1 MKKLTT
7 LVLLA
12 FFVLTGMSAQTTA
25 KEQAQTLAERFFKQ
39 GQRVQSG
46 TKGVRN
52 VAATSLE
59 CRWDSRDVLPASS
72 AAPTFYAFEPEV
84 GQGFVIVA
92 GDGDNA
98 RVIGYSYEN
107 TLPEAANM
115 PDGLAD
121 FLGGV
126 DAQVMAV
133 RSGATAASVKAATPT
148 GNVIV
153 NLNTAPWGQRAPY
166 NNLCKTSTGEAAAT
180 GCVPT
185 AYSILMHYHKWPV
198 CAENV
203 SFPHPGTGK
212 DPITL
217 GYEYD
222 WANMLSSYSGTYTD
236 AQATAVAT
244 LMRDFGY
251 ANNVAYSTGS
261 TGGNESATTLVK
273 YFKYKSETPRN
284 TGAAEAYVTGRD
296 VVGSDATWKQ
306 YIKQSLDA
314 GCPIPYSST
323 TTGGG
328 RHVFICDGYTDADY
342 YHFNWGW
349 SGSGNGWFT
358 LDNMTPDASSNYS
371 NSHKAYF
378 MLKPNRPTHVVSV
391 EPSSYLMG
399 TATINGSS
407 VAVVEE
413 GQKATLVATPNST
426 DYVFVKWTKGEEL
439 VSRSATTTVTITGAD
454 TYTAHF
460 GEAAATADVEIAVAA
475 STGGTATINGKDAV
489 TIAVGEKITLVATP
503 QSGYY
508 FVNWTKDG
516 EVVSTEAT
524 FSTTAQSYC
533 TYTANFEAVE
543 TVTIKSRVNTGGY
556 AYVGD
561 GTVNSLSVEK
571 GSQTKVRAVVNPESG
586 KVFYFWTLASSY
598 TNGGEIVSNKEVY
611 EFVATTGVTYYAN
624 FFVEGTYAPVAI
636 SATASSGG
644 EVTVNSAS
652 GSANVALGGDVVLS
666 ATPDYGYRFL
676 NWTDGNGN
684 VVSTEPNYTT
694 VARAAANY
702 TANFERLAAE
712 PSTPPVVT
720 LPEVT
725 NGFIKGDGVLRF
737 YRLALPITLSS
748 FQNDFGSN
756 ATQVYAFWQEAETFL
771 NKVYIPLGICF
782 EVVEDARLIA
792 SSRNDID
799 NNPINAASYGTEL
812 TNGLIGEGSYD
823 VGLWISLPADGDNS
837 GVSALSGAY
846 SKVAKGSGYAKADV
860 TVVGH
865 ELGHLFGAQH
875 VHDDYVHTEPG
886 FGSSIMGYG
895 DQLPFFSVASLRA
908 IRSEMV
914 SKNHSFYADAAR
926 TQLVG
931 SNDGGNYVYGV
942 VPGTSSAPMIS
953 ATGMKA
959 SYSIPKG
966 ACFAMP
972 IPATDANSDRL
983 TYAFQQYEDGA
994 MFRAYAPQENNV
1006 VDFRPSYV
1014 LWADDDNYFIAE
1026 DGSNIPSMAAGT
1038 YNFAAVVN
1046 DLPAASNMTLAAM
1059 QSNPFYSHYDA
1070 FQTQVTI
1077 VNGESFTVRLSPN
1090 KASYAAGDK
1099 VTVTWGVNSDY
1110 FGTKLVRILL
1120 SDDYGKTFKYTLA
1133 ENVAATNGSCQV
1145 TMPDLNLTTV
1155 REQFGNYKTNVRPGI
1170 IRVEVVGDIAYSLSW
1185 TNPALA
1191 TAEGGF
1197 LVTGGSGEG
1206 GGDEGEGE
1214 QTEDITAEKAALSN
1228 LLAEMKAYIATFA
1241 TVEKYV
1247 MGGYTDYQVTFTA
1260 DHGAVTADMVA
1271 EAYRA
1276 MDAAEATRET
1286 ATTKAELNT
1295 FIAALQTKL
1304 TDLQTNK
1311 ALPGEGEGGEGE
1323 DLTADKA
1330 ALQALIADAEALIAN
1345 CGQVVDKP
1353 ATEEKIDLQVD
1364 ERTGAFYLFTNA
1376 DHNAYC
1382 STDKRD
1388 GGGLTH
1394 LVDGITN
1401 SSENF
1406 FHSQWESA
1414 LDVNKVSELHFLQ
1427 VDLGAGN
1434 EMEEFKFNYVTRNSS
1449 NGSPYPTNIVVYGS
1463 EDGANFDTELANL
1476 STGLPS
1482 GQGGAAYES
1491 AAIKCGSQYKS
1502 LRFTVAKS
1510 AEGGGAHPLFDNVYC
1525 FAMSEFGLTAVNPG
1539 GYEATVNPDTEV
1551 TSELL
1556 LATYEEVIEAR
1567 AALLSATTVAELT
1580 AAKEALD
1587 ARYNE
1592 LLEASK
1598 NSTTDN
1604 LADEKTALQAVID
1617 QTEALL
1623 ETCAKVTVTETEQ
1636 TVKLPLQTGDANAD
1650 GHLYCNAPYVV
1661 DKNSTDYSPA
1671 SEGYWLLDG
1680 DDKTF
1685 LHTNWDT
1692 KNNTADDDLDHYIR
1706 VYSAEAL
1713 DKFTFTYTTRWNQT
1727 GDIWVGNPT
1736 VIEVE
1741 GSNEANGTYNTIA
1754 TLSSGLP
1761 IQQKKT
1767 KAQVYTS
1774 DLLNPPTPYKYIR
1787 FRVTATEQNN
1797 SAHGHKWFYL
1807 SEFGFS
1813 KVLDV
1818 KEYSA
1823 ALLGVANGVTEAIA
1837 IETYKAIEV
1846 AQASLTAETA
1856 DELTAATDALQA
1868 QYDLLLAASESDV
1881 DKTPLRTIIDSTQA
1895 LVDGCY
1901 EEKGTDMVFKYDG
1914 SLYITEAQVE
1924 AAAADIAT
1932 AEGVYSLATLTQ
1944 TELDTEVVR
1953 MQGVYNALAY
1963 AVSHAL
1969 LPVQVTTDWAN
1980 PYIYKIGIA
1989 RTATSLL
1996 QLDASTPQKVDVAAK
2011 YEFGNEAQAW
2021 CFIDGTDGKVLIAP
2035 YQEVMAQQRET
2046 IAVSTGRYTASN
2058 NAGTYHQRW
2067 ESTELVGLVFSTT
2080 ANNMV
2085 TDGNNISIAPSIY
2098 GCTWT
2103 LKAPDGYEIVK
2114 YGFQFRNKDKGQN
2127 SQSNIIIG
2135 STTYVSSDDLQS
2147 VEVDNV
2153 KSNSTT
2159 FRQSGDNIQ
2168 VTLEDFYVVLKSPS
2182 VPVTTSSYNVLASN
2196 SLFEGAGK
2204 VAAVAKDSDG
2214 YVQEWTIVP
2223 NAKSAGWYNIYCENA
2238 NADKFY
2244 FSHNGGGANKMGFY
2258 NSVDDAGTK
2267 FQFGALESS
2276 SFDFSDAYNNLYNFV
2291 HNDITIHHTLEG
2303 HNTAV
2308 GYYTEDMANAYNAA
2322 YEAANTALDAV
2333 ADDATC
2339 EACYTALFD
2348 ANSALEINMPLP
2360 GRYYR
2365 FRSAST
2371 KDYCKDALMYAD
2383 PETHSLRWS
2392 KEKRDD
2398 DATTYWCFY
2407 MGGSAGNYAIENL
2420 HTGTSTP
2427 QNGFGSFASMVGA
2440 GAQISITSLSTEGK
2454 VGIYSK
2460 GTMMHA
2466 QETDQVIVNW
2476 SGDENSASAWYIEEA
2491 NIYDVV
2497 YSINISKYGYAG
2509 MHLNY
2514 SVKVPDEVD
2523 AYAVTNATGESGTA
2537 TLTKI
2542 ENGIVPAN
2550 TGVILT
2556 SSMAKEDP
2564 NGKTYELEYTTS
2576 GASVSSWLKGSN
2588 YKTLLKADANMD
2600 YYLFGVKSGVVA
2612 LYKAYK
2618 ELTLDGKNCR
2628 DLTDDEI
2635 TAVTSTLPQAGY
2647 VYYLCNKHMK
2657 GDVYF
2662 SDNGN
2667 AIGFNKS
2674 SDAAYKYKWECIVE
2688 NGQYMFRNLETG
2700 KYFGWQGLS
2709 NNAYAWELYDTV
2721 QKDYGE
2727 GLQAGCVSMKN
2738 GDFLVVEN
2746 ASEWDKSSKDGYYNN
2761 QFSSSF
2767 YFVPVGKMTT
2777 KTNEGGYFKCSANK
2791 IYLPY
2796 STAANAAKFSFRFD
2810 EGTTTDLE
2818 EALFGKD
2825 AKEEIFD
2832 LQGRRIERIT
2842 APGLYIVNGQK
2853 RYVKAVKF

>member
-46 TKGVRN
+46 TKGVRS
-52 VAATSLE
+52 AKATSMV

-133 RSGATAASVKAATPT
+133 RGGAPLVSVKSATPV
-148 GNVIV
+148 GNVVV
-153 NLNTAPWGQRAPY
+153 NLNTAPWGQGSPY
-166 NNLCKTSTGEAAAT
+166 NKFCTTATGGAAST

-185 AYSILMHYHKWPV
+185 AYSILMYHHKWPV

-222 WANMLSSYSGTYTD
+222 WANMISSYSGTYTE

-251 ANNVAYSTGS
+251 ANGVAYSAGN

-296 VVGSDATWKQ
+296 IVNSDATWKS

-314 GCPIPYSST
+314 GLPIPYSSST
-323 TTGGG
+323 TSGV
-328 RHVFICDGYTDADY
+328 RHVFILDGYTDADY

-349 SGSGNGWFT
+349 GGNGNGWFT
-358 LDNMTPDASSNYS
+358 LDAMTPDATSDYS

-475 STGGTATINGKDAV
+475 STGGTATINGTDAV

-543 TVTIKSRVNTGGY
+543 TVTIKSYVNTGGY

-586 KVFYFWTLASSY
+586 KVFYFWTLAKSY

-624 FFVEGTYAPVAI
+624 FFAEGTYAPVVI
-636 SATASSGG
+636 SATTSSGG

-702 TANFERLAAE
+702 TANFERLAVD
-712 PSTPPVVT
+712 PVTPPVVT

-725 NGFIKGDGVLRF
+725 GDFIKGDGVLRF
-737 YRLALPITLSS
+737 YRLALPVTLSS
-748 FQNDFGSN
+748 FQNDFESN

-799 NNPINAASYGTEL
+799 NNPFSAASYGTEY

-823 VGLWISLPADGDNS
+823 VGLWISLPANGGNS
-837 GVSALSGAY
+837 GVSALSGVY
-846 SKVAKGSGYAKADV
+846 SKGAKGSGYAKADV

-875 VHDDYVHTEPG
+875 VHDDGVHTEPE

-931 SNDGGNYVYGV
+931 SDGGNNYVYGV
-942 VPGTSSAPMIS
+942 VPGTSSAPMITE
-953 ATGMKA
+953 TGMKT
-959 SYSIPKG
+959 SYRIPKG

-972 IPATDANSDRL
+972 IPTTDANGDRL

-994 MFRAYAPQENNV
+994 MFRAYAPQESNV
-1006 VDFRPSYV
+1006 VDFRPSYI
-1014 LWADDDNYFIAE
+1014 LWADDDDDFIAE

-1059 QSNPFYSHYDA
+1059 QSNPFYSNYDA

-1077 VNGESFTVRLSPN
+1077 VDGTPFTVSLSPN
-1090 KASYAAGDK
+1090 KASYAAGEK
-1099 VTVTWGVNSDY
+1099 VTVFWGVNSSY
-1110 FGTKLVRILL
+1110 FGTQRVNIRM

-1133 ENVAATNGSCQV
+1133 ENVDVWAESCQV
-1145 TMPDLNLTTV
+1145 TMPDLNMTTE

-1170 IRVEVVGDIAYSLSW
+1170 IRVEVVGDIAYSLSL
-1185 TNPALA
+1185 TDPASSGA
-1191 TAEGGF
+1191 NGGF
-1197 LVTGGSGEG
+1197 LVTGGSGEV
-1206 GGDEGEGE
+1206 GGDEGE
-1214 QTEDITAEKAALSN
+1214 QTEDITAEKKDLSN

-1241 TVEKYV
+1241 TVKKYV
-1247 MGGYTDYQVTFTA
+1247 MDGYTDYQVTFTA
-1260 DHGAVTADMVA
+1260 DHGAVTTDMVA

-1276 MDAAEATRET
+1276 MDAAEATLAT
-1286 ATTKAELNT
+1286 ATTKAALNAS
-1295 FIAALQTKL
+1295 ISALQTKL

-1311 ALPGEGEGGEGE
+1311 ALPGEGEGGEGEGGEGE

-1330 ALQALIADAEALIAN
+1330 ALQALIADAEALIES
-1345 CGQVVDKP
+1345 CGEVVYKP

-1364 ERTGAFYLFTNA
+1364 EPTGEYYLSTNA
-1376 DHNAYC
+1376 DQNVVG
-1382 STDKRD
+1382 TKTD
-1388 GGGLTH
+1388 GGGIGALLDGYTSSYLH
-1394 LVDGITN
+1394 TQWDGTAVDDDHYVQVTLNSAKQLGAFTFTYATRAGASTSETSPAPTIIKVYTSADGSTFTDSGI
-1401 SSENF
+1401 SFSSDASENPLPKY
-1406 FHSQWESA
+1406 S
-1414 LDVNKVSELHFLQ
+1414 
-1427 VDLGAGN
+1427 DLGAYWTSSQIELN
-1434 EMEEFKFNYVTRNSS
+1434 NPKAIRFYVT
-1449 NGSPYPTNIVVYGS
+1449 GSVGP
-1463 EDGANFDTELANL
+1463 GANNY
-1476 STGLPS
+1476 
-1482 GQGGAAYES
+1482 GGHY
-1491 AAIKCGSQYKS
+1491 
-1502 LRFTVAKS
+1502 F
-1510 AEGGGAHPLFDNVYC
+1510 

-1539 GYEATVNPDTEV
+1539 GYEATVNPGTEV

-1587 ARYNE
+1587 ARYNA

-1598 NSTTDN
+1598 NSTTPPAVDD
-1604 LADEKTALQAVID
+1604 LAAAKEALQTLIE
-1617 QTEALL
+1617 QTNSLL
-1623 ETCAKVTVTETEQ
+1623 ETSATVTASEKEQ
-1636 TVKLPLQTGDANAD
+1636 ATKLALQTTNDQADA
-1650 GHLYCNAPYVV
+1650 HLYCNAPHS

-1680 DDKTF
+1680 DNTTF
-1685 LHTNWDT
+1685 LHTNWD
-1692 KNNTADDDLDHYIR
+1692 NNINSADGLDHYIR

-1713 DKFTFTYTTRWNQT
+1713 DKFTFTYTTRWNKN
-1727 GDIWVGNPT
+1727 GEPWVGNPT

-1741 GSNEANGTYNTIA
+1741 GCNTPTGTYEPIA
-1754 TLSSGLP
+1754 TLSDKGTNPLP
-1761 IQQKKT
+1761 TQYYKPY
-1767 KAQVYTS
+1767 AQVYTS
-1774 DLLNPPTPYKYIR
+1774 DLLTASAPYKYIR

-1797 SAHGHKWFYL
+1797 TAYGHKWFYI
-1807 SEFGFS
+1807 SEFAFS
-1813 KVLDV
+1813 KVETV
-1818 KEYSA
+1818 KVYEAVLHGS
-1823 ALLGVANGVTEAIA
+1823 NGVTEAIA
-1837 IETYKAIEV
+1837 IDTYKAVEE
-1846 AQASLTAETA
+1846 ATAALSATTA
-1856 DELTAATDALQA
+1856 DELTAAKAALQA
-1868 QYDLLLAASESDV
+1868 QYEALLAASNSNV
-1881 DKTPLRTIIDSTQA
+1881 DKAALRTIIDKTQA
-1895 LVDGCY
+1895 LVDACY
-1901 EEKGTDMVFKYDG
+1901 DVKGDNKVFKYGG
-1914 SLYITEAQVE
+1914 SLYITEADAQE
-1924 AAAADIAT
+1924 AAAAVET
-1932 AEGVYSLATLTQ
+1932 AEATYNLGTLTQ
-1944 TELDTEVVR
+1944 TQCDAEATR
-1953 MQGVYNALAY
+1953 MQGVYDKLAY
-1963 AVSHAL
+1963 AVSHAN
-1969 LPVQVTTDWAN
+1969 LPVRVTTDLAK
-1980 PYIYKIGIA
+1980 PYIYTIGIN
-1989 RTATSLL
+1989 RSATSLL
-1996 QLDASTPQKVDVAAK
+1996 EWDANTSMVDVAGK

-2021 CFIDGTDGKVLIAP
+2021 CFFDATDGCVYIAP
-2035 YQEVMAQQRET
+2035 YQE
-2046 IAVSTGRYTASN
+2046 
-2058 NAGTYHQRW
+2058 
-2067 ESTELVGLVFSTT
+2067 FSSSSYR
-2080 ANNMV
+2080 V
-2085 TDGNNISIAPSIY
+2085 
-2098 GCTWT
+2098 
-2103 LKAPDGYEIVK
+2103 L
-2114 YGFQFRNKDKGQN
+2114 
-2127 SQSNIIIG
+2127 
-2135 STTYVSSDDLQS
+2135 SSDDLKEGDS
-2147 VEVDNV
+2147 KV
-2153 KSNSTT
+2153 K
-2159 FRQSGDNIQ
+2159 D
-2168 VTLEDFYVVLKSPS
+2168 VVKG
-2182 VPVTTSSYNVLASN
+2182 T
-2196 SLFEGAGK
+2196 
-2204 VAAVAKDSDG
+2204 DG
-2214 YVQEWTIVP
+2214 YTQEWTIVY
-2223 NAKSAGWYNIYCENA
+2223 NADKNMYNIYCLND
-2238 NADKFY
+2238 NGDKFY
-2244 FSHNGGGANKMGFY
+2244 FSNHGGDGKKMGFY
-2258 NSVDDAGTK
+2258 NNVNDAGSL
-2267 FQFGALESS
+2267 FRFSALDAKTLSY
-2276 SFDFSDAYNNLYNFV
+2276 SDAYNKLYNFV
-2291 HNDITIHHTLEG
+2291 ENDVKVHGTV
-2303 HNTAV
+2303 V
-2308 GYYTEDMANAYNAA
+2308 GDDSRVGFYTEAMASAYNDA
-2322 YEAANTALDAV
+2322 YSAANSALQDE

-2339 EACYTALFD
+2339 EARYDALFA
-2348 ANSALEINMPLP
+2348 ANSTLHINLP
-2360 GRYYR
+2360 EDRKVYR
-2365 FRSAST
+2365 FRSAANH
-2371 KDYCKDALMYAD
+2371 DYCNGAFVYAD
-2383 PETHSLRWS
+2383 VNDNKLRWKKS
-2392 KEKRDD
+2392 
-2398 DATTYWCFY
+2398 DATAEAATLWSFTAVGTSGYTLQ
-2407 MGGSAGNYAIENL
+2407 NL
-2420 HTGTSTP
+2420 HTGTYM
-2427 QNGFGSFASMVGA
+2427 QNFVANNPSKLTESNSATASIV
-2440 GAQISITSLSTEGK
+2440 SLSGNGQ
-2454 VGIYSK
+2454 VGIK
-2460 GTMMHA
+2460 INGTMMHA
-2466 QETDQVIVNW
+2466 QKDLNAVVHWNTEAD
-2476 SGDENSASAWYIEEA
+2476 GASAWLVEEV
-2491 NIYDVV
+2491 NLSEVQFPV
-2497 YSINISKYGYAG
+2497 SISKYGYAG
-2509 MHLNY
+2509 LYLNY
-2514 SVKVPDEVD
+2514 PVNISDGVEAYVVKK
-2523 AYAVTNATGESGTA
+2523 ATGEDGVA
-2537 TLTKI
+2537 ILEKI
-2542 ENGIVPAN
+2542 DDGIIPAN
-2550 TGVILT
+2550 TGVILKSQAAYDAQADKDYVLT
-2556 SSMAKEDP
+2556 HASSEGVEPAVSL
-2564 NGKTYELEYTTS
+2564 LE
-2576 GASVSSWLKGSN
+2576 GAN
-2588 YKTLLKADANMD
+2588 YKQYVKAEADTD
-2600 YYLFGVKSGVVA
+2600 YYLFGAKSGVVG
-2612 LYKAYK
+2612 LYKAY
-2618 ELTLDGKNCR
+2618 EEYNIGGTTGF
-2628 DLTDDEI
+2628 TEI
-2635 TAVTSTLPQAGY
+2635 TEPGGTLNGVYPIAGNT
-2647 VYYLCNKHMK
+2647 YYLCNKQTS
-2657 GDVYF
+2657 GEDVVF
-2662 SDNGN
+2662 SVVNG
-2667 AIGFNKS
+2667 AIAFNKEKKIDDS
-2674 SDAAYKYKWECIVE
+2674 YRWLCSKNDDGTYVFKNVAT
-2688 NGQYMFRNLETG
+2688 NQYFA
-2700 KYFGWQGLS
+2700 WQGLS
-2709 NNAYAWELYDTV
+2709 NNAYKWNLFDTA
-2721 QKDYGE
+2721 QTDGGN
-2727 GLQAGCVSMKN
+2727 GLQAGCVSIQSATQSGSN
-2738 GDFLVVEN
+2738 YLVVEY
-2746 ASEWDKSSKDGYYNN
+2746 AKEWDQASGDGFYNG

-2767 YFVPVGKMTT
+2767 YFEKYEAKSTS
-2777 KTNEGGYFKCSANK
+2777 KTNDGGYFQCSANK

-2796 STAANAAKFSFRFD
+2796 STAANASKFTFRFD
-2810 EGTTTDLE
+2810 GGVTTDLE
-2818 EALFGKD
+2818 EALFGND

-2832 LQGRRIERIT
+2832 LQGRRVERIT

>member
-107 TLPEAANM
+107 SLPEAANM

-133 RSGATAASVKAATPT
+133 RGGAASVSVKAATPV
-148 GNVIV
+148 GNVVV
-153 NLNTAPWGQRAPY
+153 NLNTAPWGQRAPF
-166 NNLCKTSTGEAAAT
+166 NNLCFTSTGASAAT

-185 AYSILMHYHKWPV
+185 AYSILMFHHKWPV
-198 CAENV
+198 AAKSTTV
-203 SFPHPGTGK
+203 YHPGTGEAHQ
-212 DPITL
+212 I

-222 WANMLSSYSGTYTD
+222 WDNMISNYSGTYSE
-236 AQATAVAT
+236 AQAAAVAT

-251 ANNVAYSTGS
+251 ANGVAYGTSE
-261 TGGNESATTLVK
+261 TGGNESATTLVN

-296 VVGSDATWKQ
+296 IVADDTKWKQ
-306 YIKQSLDA
+306 YIKESLDA

-358 LDNMTPDASSNYS
+358 LDNMTPDATSDYS

-460 GEAAATADVEIAVAA
+460 GEAAATADVEIAVAV

-489 TIAVGEKITLVATP
+489 TIAVGEPITLVATP
-503 QSGYY
+503 ASGYY
-508 FVNWTKDG
+508 FVNWTKG
-516 EVVSTEAT
+516 AEVVSTSAT
-524 FSTTAQSYC
+524 YETTAQGYC
-533 TYTANFEAVE
+533 TYTANFAAVK
-543 TVTIKSRVNTGGY
+543 TVRVRALGSGAY
-556 AYVGD
+556 RYVGLT
-561 GTVNSLSVEK
+561 GTANSVDIAV
-571 GSQTKVRAVVNPESG
+571 GSTAVVRTEPLDGETTKFAYWTKG
-586 KVFYFWTLASSY
+586 KSY
-598 TNGGEIVSNKEVY
+598 ANGGQIVSNKNPY
-611 EFVATTGVTYYAN
+611 EFVVTEAIDLYINYVDAATDLNVP
-624 FFVEGTYAPVAI
+624 VEV
-636 SATASSGG
+636 
-644 EVTVNSAS
+644 V
-652 GSANVALGGDVVLS
+652 SANVSEGTVTLNGSTSTQNLPLGSEITLS
-666 ATPDYGYRFL
+666 ATPEVGYRFA
-676 NWTDGNGN
+676 NWTKNVVSQSSLSMRSSGE
-684 VVSTEPNYTT
+684 VVSTEPIYTT
-694 VARAAANY
+694 ILTEGVSY
-702 TANFERLAAE
+702 TANFERLAAD
-712 PSTPPVVT
+712 PSTPPVVE

-812 TNGLIGEGSYD
+812 TNGLIGKDAYD
-823 VGLWISLPADGDNS
+823 VGMWIAPPADEDNS

-931 SNDGGNYVYGV
+931 SDGGNNYVYGV

-1014 LWADDDNYFIAE
+1014 LWADDDNYFTAE

-1059 QSNPFYSHYDA
+1059 QSNPFYSNYDA

-1077 VNGESFTVRLSPN
+1077 VNGESFTVSLSPN
-1090 KASYAAGDK
+1090 KASYAAGEK
-1099 VTVTWGVNSDY
+1099 VTVSWGVNSDY

-1145 TMPDLNLTTV
+1145 TMPDLNLTTE

-1170 IRVEVVGDIAYSLSW
+1170 IRVEVVNDIAYSLSW
-1185 TNPALA
+1185 TNPASA

-1295 FIAALQTKL
+1295 SIAALQTKL

-1311 ALPGEGEGGEGE
+1311 ALPGEGGEGGEGE

-1330 ALQALIADAEALIAN
+1330 
-1345 CGQVVDKP
+1345 
-1353 ATEEKIDLQVD
+1353 
-1364 ERTGAFYLFTNA
+1364 
-1376 DHNAYC
+1376 
-1382 STDKRD
+1382 
-1388 GGGLTH
+1388 
-1394 LVDGITN
+1394 
-1401 SSENF
+1401 
-1406 FHSQWESA
+1406 
-1414 LDVNKVSELHFLQ
+1414 
-1427 VDLGAGN
+1427 
-1434 EMEEFKFNYVTRNSS
+1434 
-1449 NGSPYPTNIVVYGS
+1449 
-1463 EDGANFDTELANL
+1463 
-1476 STGLPS
+1476 
-1482 GQGGAAYES
+1482 
-1491 AAIKCGSQYKS
+1491 
-1502 LRFTVAKS
+1502 
-1510 AEGGGAHPLFDNVYC
+1510 
-1525 FAMSEFGLTAVNPG
+1525 
-1539 GYEATVNPDTEV
+1539 
-1551 TSELL
+1551 
-1556 LATYEEVIEAR
+1556 
-1567 AALLSATTVAELT
+1567 
-1580 AAKEALD
+1580 
-1587 ARYNE
+1587 
-1592 LLEASK
+1592 
-1598 NSTTDN
+1598 
-1604 LADEKTALQAVID
+1604 ALQAVID

-1797 SAHGHKWFYL
+1797 SAHGHKWFYI
-1807 SEFGFS
+1807 SEFAFS
-1813 KVLDV
+1813 KVETV
-1818 KEYSA
+1818 KVYEAVLHGS
-1823 ALLGVANGVTEAIA
+1823 NGVTEAIA
-1837 IETYKAIEV
+1837 IDTYKAIEE
-1846 AQASLTAETA
+1846 ATAALSATTA
-1856 DELTAATDALQA
+1856 DELTAAKAALQA
-1868 QYDLLLAASESDV
+1868 QYEVLLAASNSNV
-1881 DKTPLRTIIDSTQA
+1881 DKAALRTIIDQTQA
-1895 LVDGCY
+1895 LVDACY
-1901 EEKGTDMVFKYDG
+1901 DVKDGNKVFKYGG
-1914 SLYITEAQVE
+1914 SLYITEADAQE
-1924 AAAADIAT
+1924 AAAAVEAAEAT
-1932 AEGVYSLATLTQ
+1932 YNLGTLTQ
-1944 TELDTEVVR
+1944 TQCDAEVTK
-1953 MQGVYNALAY
+1953 MQGVYDKLYY
-1963 AVSHAL
+1963 AVSHAT
-1969 LPVQVTTDWAN
+1969 LPVMVTTDWTN
-1980 PYIYKIGIA
+1980 PYIYTIGIN
-1989 RTATSLL
+1989 RSATSLL
-1996 QLDASTPQKVDVAAK
+1996 EWDENTSMVAVAGK
-2011 YEFGNEAQAW
+2011 YELGNEAQAW
-2021 CFIDGTDGKVLIAP
+2021 CFTDATDGRVYIAP
-2035 YQEVMAQQRET
+2035 YDDKIVGKT
-2046 IAVSTGRYTASN
+2046 VSIAEGEGSFTASN
-2058 NAGTYHQRW
+2058 SNNTWHSAWTGNT
-2067 ESTELVGLVFSTT
+2067 GLVLSCKGNSG
-2080 ANNMV
+2080 AVKNNMQFG
-2085 TDGNNISIAPSIY
+2085 DGALCLHSGDDRP
-2098 GCTWT
+2098 CVWT
-2103 LKAPDGYEIVK
+2103 LTAPDGYVIDSYSFNYKMRTATDPAETFV
-2114 YGFQFRNKDKGQN
+2114 
-2127 SQSNIIIG
+2127 
-2135 STTYVSSDDLQS
+2135 V
-2147 VEVDNV
+2147 
-2153 KSNSTT
+2153 NSTDYVCSSEVQTMKVTNVNSSST
-2159 FRQSGDNIQ
+2159 FFKQKGNNKG
-2168 VTLEDFYVVLKSPS
+2168 VALTDFKVVLRP
-2182 VPVTTSSYNVLASN
+2182 TSSSYRVLSSN
-2196 SLFEGAGK
+2196 ALSEGDSK
-2204 VAAVAKDSDG
+2204 VIDVVKGTDG
-2214 YVQEWTIVP
+2214 FTQEWTIVY
-2223 NAKSAGWYNIYCENA
+2223 NADKNMYNIYCLN
-2238 NADKFY
+2238 DKGDKYY
-2244 FSHNGGGANKMGFY
+2244 FSNHGGDGKKMGFY
-2258 NSVDDAGTK
+2258 NKVNDDGSLFRFSTLDAK
-2267 FQFGALESS
+2267 SLSY
-2276 SFDFSDAYNNLYNFV
+2276 SDAYNNLYNFV

-2818 EALFGKD
+2818 EALFGN
-2825 AKEEIFD
+2825 EEGQEIYD

>member
-59 CRWDSRDVLPASS
+59 CRWDSRDVLSASS

-107 TLPEAANM
+107 SLPEVANM
-115 PDGLAD
+115 PEGLAD

-133 RSGATAASVKAATPT
+133 RGGAPSVSVKSATPV
-148 GNVIV
+148 GNVVV
-153 NLNTAPWGQRAPY
+153 NLNTAPWGQRAPF
-166 NNLCKTSTGEAAAT
+166 NNLCLTSTGASAAT

-185 AYSILMHYHKWPV
+185 AYSILMHYYKWPV
-198 CAENV
+198 AATETKV
-203 SFPHPGTGK
+203 THSSTGES
-212 DPITL
+212 ITL
-217 GYEYD
+217 GHNYD
-222 WANMLSSYSGTYTD
+222 WDNMISNYSGTYSE

-244 LMRDFGY
+244 LMRDLGY
-251 ANNVAYSTGS
+251 AYEVVYGTSSTQ
-261 TGGNESATTLVK
+261 TGGIGEGAARVISI
-273 YFKYKSETPRN
+273 FKYKSETPASH
-284 TGAAEAYVTGRD
+284 GASYATVRATLNN
-296 VVGSDATWKQ
+296 DALWKQ
-306 YIKQSLDA
+306 YIKASLDA
-314 GCPIPYSST
+314 GCPIPYSSSVKNPS
-323 TTGGG
+323 TGESRG
-328 RHVFICDGYTDADY
+328 RHIFILDGYTDADY

-349 SGSGNGWFT
+349 SGSGNGWYT
-358 LDNMTPDASSNYS
+358 LDNMTTDATSDYS
-371 NSHKAYF
+371 TEHRAYF
-378 MLKPNRPTHVVSV
+378 MLKPNRSKFTITVATDCGTCGTVSATYRGDSGTSFEV
-391 EPSSYLMG
+391 DEGLKVTLTATPADGYLFEKWTCGTEDVSTSATYEVTANASADYVAHFKEIATIFYSVGVSSAEESFGLVKIDGG
-399 TATINGSS
+399 TA
-407 VAVVEE
+407 AVSANKTVNHGTEV
-413 GQKATLVATPNST
+413 TLTAVPKSG
-426 DYVFVKWTKGEEL
+426 YVFKNWTRGGEI
-439 VSRSATTTVTITGAD
+439 VSIDNPLTVEITEDLNYVAAFVPQAENTSVSIIATTDG
-454 TYTAHF
+454 
-460 GEAAATADVEIAVAA
+460 
-475 STGGTATINGKDAV
+475 GGTATVNSKSSLDAERNEEV
-489 TIAVGEKITLVATP
+489 TLAATP
-503 QSGYY
+503 ASGYY
-508 FVNWTKDG
+508 FVEWRVG
-516 EVVSTEAT
+516 EEVVSTKTT
-524 FSTTAQSYC
+524 FTTSAQTDR
-533 TYTANFEAVE
+533 TYKAVFAQLPAENVKIYFGKKNGNANFYKDGVKQTSGASFAPGTRLKLEAQKTSYDFVCWSVGGSLTSGGKAFSNEMEVE
-543 TVTIKSRVNTGGY
+543 VVVT
-556 AYVGD
+556 
-561 GTVNSLSVEK
+561 E
-571 GSQTKVRAVVNPESG
+571 QT
-586 KVFYFWTLASSY
+586 
-598 TNGGEIVSNKEVY
+598 
-611 EFVATTGVTYYAN
+611 TYYAN
-624 FFVEGTYAPVAI
+624 FGTATPV
-636 SATASSGG
+636 SATASANSGG
-644 EVTVNSAS
+644 TAEVTGDKTYAGEVIFKAT
-652 GSANVALGGDVVLS
+652 ANTGYNFTNWTNAGGDVI
-666 ATPDYGYRFL
+666 
-676 NWTDGNGN
+676 
-684 VVSTEPNYTT
+684 STEPYYTT
-694 VARAAANY
+694 LLTSDLAL
-702 TANFERLAAE
+702 TANFEVSGSVD
-712 PSTPPVVT
+712 PVTPPVVT

-725 NGFIKGDGVLRF
+725 GDFIKGDGVLRF

-748 FQNDFGSN
+748 YQNDFGSN

-771 NKVYIPLGICF
+771 NKLYIPLGICF
-782 EVVEDARLIA
+782 EVIEDARLIV
-792 SSRNDID
+792 SERNDID
-799 NNPINAASYGTEL
+799 ENPLNNAAAYGTEF
-812 TNGLIGEGSYD
+812 TNGLIGESAYD
-823 VGLWISLPADGDNS
+823 IGLWIAHFEVGAEETGRTQTS
-837 GVSALSGAY
+837 GVYLKAG
-846 SKVAKGSGYAKADV
+846 KGNGVSEKNLTTIA
-860 TVVGH
+860 H
-865 ELGHLFGAQH
+865 ELGHFFGAHHADINPFQ
-875 VHDDYVHTEPG
+875 TESADG
-886 FGSSIMGYG
+886 ASSLMSSSGLTR
-895 DQLPFFSVASLRA
+895 DFFSVASLRT

-914 SKNHSFYADAAR
+914 SNNRSFYADAAR

-931 SNDGGNYVYGV
+931 SDGGNNYVYGV
-942 VPGTSSAPMIS
+942 VPGTSSAPMITE
-953 ATGMKA
+953 TGMKT
-959 SYSIPKG
+959 SYRIPKG

-972 IPATDANSDRL
+972 IPATDANGDRL
-983 TYAFQQYEDGA
+983 TYAFQQYENGA
-994 MFRAYAPQENNV
+994 VFHAYAPQENSV
-1006 VDFRPSYV
+1006 VDFRPKYT
-1014 LWADDDNYFIAE
+1014 LEQNDENFFMKTGGTD
-1026 DGSNIPSMAAGT
+1026 IPSMEAGT

-1077 VNGESFTVRLSPN
+1077 VDGKPFTVSLSPN
-1090 KASYAAGDK
+1090 EASYAAGDK
-1099 VTVTWGVNSDY
+1099 VTVTWGVNSNY
-1110 FGTKLVRILL
+1110 FDTQKVNILL

-1133 ENVAATNGSCQV
+1133 ENVDATIGSCQV

-1170 IRVEVVGDIAYSLSW
+1170 IRVEVVNDIAYSLSW
-1185 TNPALA
+1185 TNPASA

-1197 LVTGGSGEG
+1197 LVTSGAGGGSGSG
-1206 GGDEGEGE
+1206 GQQGE
-1214 QTEDITAEKAALSN
+1214 DVTAEKAELTTLISE
-1228 LLAEMKAYIATFA
+1228 LEAYIAEFA
-1241 TVEKYV
+1241 NVKEFE
-1247 MGGYTDYQVTFTA
+1247 MGGVKDYQVTLTS
-1260 DHGAVTADMVA
+1260 GYGTITTDMVA
-1271 EAYRA
+1271 AACRA
-1276 MDAAEATRET
+1276 MDEAESTLET
-1286 ATTKAELNT
+1286 ATTKAELNNA
-1295 FIAALQTKL
+1295 IAALQEQFST
-1304 TDLQTNK
+1304 LQANRGSGDSL
-1311 ALPGEGEGGEGE
+1311 AAE
-1323 DLTADKA
+1323 KA
-1330 ALQALIADAEALIAN
+1330 ALQDVIDQTEALMAEFVEGEITYT
-1345 CGQVVDKP
+1345 P
-1353 ATEEKIDLQVD
+1353 ATLNGKLSLQTKD
-1364 ERTGAFYLFTNA
+1364 ANENFYLSTNA
-1376 DHNAYC
+1376 DHNEYC
-1382 STDKRD
+1382 SDGKKD
-1388 GGGLTH
+1388 GGGIAV
-1394 LVDGITN
+1394 LVDGYTDN
-1401 SSENF
+1401 Y
-1406 FHSQWESA
+1406 FHSQWESKEEA
-1414 LDVNKVSELHFLQ
+1414 NKVKEPHFLQ
-1427 VDLGAGN
+1427 VDLGDCEDLAK
-1434 EMEEFKFNYVTRNSS
+1434 FKFNYTTRKGNR
-1449 NGSPYPTNIVVYGS
+1449 NPYPIRMIVSAS
-1463 EDGANFDTELANL
+1463 EDGSDFSNTLVTL
-1476 STGLPS
+1476 TSGLPTS
-1482 GQGGAAYES
+1482 QETLYES
-1491 AAIKCGSQYKS
+1491 AEIECPSQYKS
-1502 LRFTVAKS
+1502 LRFTVTESGNA
-1510 AEGGGAHPLFDNVYC
+1510 AETNVQPIQTGVYC
-1525 FAMSEFGLTAVNPG
+1525 FAMSEFGITAIGAPES
-1539 GYEATVNPDTEV
+1539 YEV
-1551 TSELL
+1551 TIKGGTNPAVTKDLL
-1556 LATYEEVIEAR
+1556 VSTYSKVNSAEDVLAN
-1567 AALLSATTVAELT
+1567 ATT
-1580 AAKEALD
+1580 
-1587 ARYNE
+1587 
-1592 LLEASK
+1592 
-1598 NSTTDN
+1598 
-1604 LADEKTALQAVID
+1604 
-1617 QTEALL
+1617 
-1623 ETCAKVTVTETEQ
+1623 
-1636 TVKLPLQTGDANAD
+1636 AN
-1650 GHLYCNAPYVV
+1650 
-1661 DKNSTDYSPA
+1661 
-1671 SEGYWLLDG
+1671 
-1680 DDKTF
+1680 
-1685 LHTNWDT
+1685 
-1692 KNNTADDDLDHYIR
+1692 
-1706 VYSAEAL
+1706 
-1713 DKFTFTYTTRWNQT
+1713 
-1727 GDIWVGNPT
+1727 
-1736 VIEVE
+1736 
-1741 GSNEANGTYNTIA
+1741 
-1754 TLSSGLP
+1754 
-1761 IQQKKT
+1761 
-1767 KAQVYTS
+1767 
-1774 DLLNPPTPYKYIR
+1774 
-1787 FRVTATEQNN
+1787 
-1797 SAHGHKWFYL
+1797 
-1807 SEFGFS
+1807 
-1813 KVLDV
+1813 
-1818 KEYSA
+1818 
-1823 ALLGVANGVTEAIA
+1823 
-1837 IETYKAIEV
+1837 
-1846 AQASLTAETA
+1846 
-1856 DELTAATDALQA
+1856 ELTAATAALQE
-1868 QYDLLLAASESDV
+1868 QYGLLLAASQAGV

-1901 EEKGTDMVFKYDG
+1901 EEKGTDKVFKYDG

-1932 AEGVYSLATLTQ
+1932 AESVYNSATLTQ
-1944 TELDTEVVR
+1944 TELDTEVAR

-2011 YEFGNEAQAW
+2011 YELGNEAQAW

-2035 YQEVMAQQRET
+2035 YQEVMAQQITAT
-2046 IAVSTGRYTASN
+2046 ITEGTGSFTGSNQNGNWHNEWTGNSPASLTFSCKGKIGAVK
-2058 NAGTYHQRW
+2058 
-2067 ESTELVGLVFSTT
+2067 
-2080 ANNMV
+2080 NNMQFGV
-2085 TDGNNISIAPSIY
+2085 VDEEKALCLHSGDDRP
-2098 GCTWT
+2098 CTWT
-2103 LKAPDGYEIVK
+2103 LAAPAGYVIDSYSFNYKMRENNVAVETFIVNEQE
-2114 YGFQFRNKDKGQN
+2114 YPC
-2127 SQSNIIIG
+2127 
-2135 STTYVSSDDLQS
+2135 SSSWQTM
-2147 VEVDNV
+2147 NV
-2153 KSNSTT
+2153 TNVNNATASFK
-2159 FRQSGDNIQ
+2159 QSGNNNGVAI
-2168 VTLEDFYVVLKSPS
+2168 TNFTVVLKSIS
-2182 VPVTTSSYNVLASN
+2182 GINVLASN
-2196 SLFEGAGK
+2196 SLSEGADK

-2244 FSHNGGGANKMGFY
+2244 FSNHGGEGNKMGFY
-2258 NSVDDAGTK
+2258 NVVDDAGTK
-2267 FQFGALESS
+2267 FQFGVLEAS
-2276 SFDFSDAYNNLYNFV
+2276 SFDYSDAYNKLYNFV
-2291 HNDITIHHTLEG
+2291 HNDITIHRTFVG

-2339 EACYTALFD
+2339 EACYTALFN
-2348 ANSALEINMPLP
+2348 ANSALEINMPVP

-2398 DATTYWCFY
+2398 DATTYWIFY
-2407 MGGSAGNYAIENL
+2407 KGGGAGNYAITNL
-2420 HTGTSTP
+2420 HTGTSNP
-2427 QNGFGSFASMVGA
+2427 QNGFGSFAPMVGA
-2440 GAQISITSLSTEGK
+2440 GAQISIKSLSPEGK

-2460 GTMMHA
+2460 STMMHA
-2466 QETDQVIVNW
+2466 QSDNQVIVNW

-2491 NIYDVV
+2491 NISDVV

-2514 SVKVPDEVD
+2514 SVQVPDEVD

-2576 GASVSSWLKGSN
+2576 GAYVSSWLKGSN
-2588 YKTLLKADANMD
+2588 YKTLVQADANMD

-2635 TAVTSTLPQAGY
+2635 TAVTNTLPQAGY

-2746 ASEWDKSSKDGYYNN
+2746 ASEWDKSTKDGYYNN

-2818 EALFGKD
+2818 EALFGND